1 MNNIEQ
7 TKKYQIY
14 LAAPLFSRAEQDF
27 NLRIYEFLK
36 DQGYQVFLPQTE
48 CANKPLEEI
57 YQTCLAGLQSSRSVV
72 AILDGADADSGT
84 CFECGYAVG
93 HGIPV
98 IGVRTDFRL
107 SGDTRGFNAM
117 LYFSAHKLIDGD
129 DSFLDTIVSEL
140 KALGL

>member
-7 TKKYQIY
+7 TKQYLIY

-48 CANKPLEEI
+48 CAQKPLGEI

-72 AILDGADADSGT
+72 AILDGAVQIVELALSVAMRLATASLLLASVPTSDYQEIPGALT
-84 CFECGYAVG
+84 RCF
-93 HGIPV
+93 I
-98 IGVRTDFRL
+98 L
-107 SGDTRGFNAM
+107 
-117 LYFSAHKLIDGD
+117 
-129 DSFLDTIVSEL
+129 
-140 KALGL
+140 ALTS